1 MALSALAFSV
11 MSALVKQA
19 GTRLPSQEIVFVRSL
34 ISLAM
39 SFVLLRHAGVSLWGQ
54 RRWLLLLRGLWG
66 YAALSCVFY
75 AVTHLPLA
83 EATMIQYLHPALTA
97 LLAAVVLGERGD
109 RSLVASLALGTAGV
123 LLVVRPAFLFGG
135 VAEPLAP
142 VAVAAA
148 LGGAALTAVAY
159 VGVREL
165 SRTEHPLLIV
175 LWFPLVAAPA
185 SLPGTIA
192 HGVWPRGHEW
202 LLLAGVGLFAQL
214 GQVWLTRGL
223 ALETAGR
230 ATAASYLQIAFAA
243 VWGWLLF
250 AELPGPWT
258 LAGAGLIGASAWI
271 GARAAAR
278 ERAARAI

>member
-1 MALSALAFSV
+1 MALAALAFSV

-34 ISLAM
+34 VSLAM
-39 SFVLLRHAGVSLWGQ
+39 SLALLRHAGVSLWGQ
-54 RRWLLLLRGLWG
+54 RRGLLFLRGLWG
-66 YAALSCVFY
+66 YAALSCVFF

-123 LLVVRPAFLFGG
+123 ALVVRPTFLFGG
-135 VAEPLAP
+135 IAAPLDP
-142 VAVAAA
+142 LAVAAA

-185 SLPGTIA
+185 SVPGTIA
-192 HGVWPRGHEW
+192 YGVWPRGHEW

-243 VWGWLLF
+243 LWGWLLF
-250 AELPGPWT
+250 AEMPGSWT

-278 ERAARAI
+278 ERAVRSR

>member
-1 MALSALAFSV
+1 MALAALAFSV

-34 ISLAM
+34 VSLAM
-39 SFVLLRHAGVSLWGQ
+39 SLALLRQAGVSLRSQ
-54 RRWLLLLRGLWG
+54 RRGLLFLRGLWG
-66 YAALSCVFY
+66 YAALSCVFF

-97 LLAAVVLGERGD
+97 LLAAIVLGERGD
-109 RSLVASLALGTAGV
+109 RSLLASLALGTAGV
-123 LLVVRPAFLFGG
+123 ALVVRPTFLFGG
-135 VAEPLAP
+135 IAAPLDP
-142 VAVAAA
+142 LAVAAA

-192 HGVWPRGHEW
+192 YGVWPTGHEW

-250 AELPGPWT
+250 AEVPGSWT

-278 ERAARAI
+278 ERAALAG